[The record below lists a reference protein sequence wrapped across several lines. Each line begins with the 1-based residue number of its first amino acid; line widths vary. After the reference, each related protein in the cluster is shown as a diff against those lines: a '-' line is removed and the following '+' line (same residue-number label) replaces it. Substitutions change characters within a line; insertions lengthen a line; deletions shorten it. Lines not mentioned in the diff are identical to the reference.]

1 LLDAPGRAKS
11 ADAAEMLAGA
21 IGRSHDL
28 TAIERVLSRA
38 SDSAPAETTLALLKG
53 LATGLQGARGPMNF
67 VAGGRAGGAI
77 PGLGAPG
84 RGGAAEQLKL
94 AARPQPIIELAK
106 GSDDSAKAA
115 GALLSLLDWPGK
127 PALPAA
133 APRSPEEERLF
144 AAGHEIFLNVCS
156 GCHLETGRGSAAA
169 ANLSGSHFVTGRP
182 EVLARILLSGKE
194 GKIGLM
200 PPAGATMSDEEL
212 ASVLTYIRGSFG
224 NTASPVQPAAI
235 KEWRAAYAHRK
246 TPWTEAELEP

>member
-1 LLDAPGRAKS
+1 MPGGRGA
-11 ADAAEMLAGA
+11 ADSMKLAEKPGAVIALAG
-21 IGRSHDL
+21 GTGG
-28 TAIERVLSRA
+28 TATAA
-38 SDSAPAETTLALLKG
+38 SALL
-53 LATGLQGARGPMNF
+53 A
-67 VAGGRAGGAI
+67 
-77 PGLGAPG
+77 
-84 RGGAAEQLKL
+84 
-94 AARPQPIIELAK
+94 
-106 GSDDSAKAA
+106 
-115 GALLSLLDWPGK
+115 LLDWPGK

-156 GCHLETGRGSAAA
+156 GCHLETGRGSTAA
-169 ANLSGSHFVTGRP
+169 ANLAGSHFVNGRP

-235 KEWRAAYAHRK
+235 K
-246 TPWTEAELEP
+246 